1 MVTQK
6 ITQKLALVALCV
18 PALLGSISAYSANPK
33 QPNVL
38 VIVADDL
45 GFSDIQPFGGEI
57 STPHL
62 KKLAKEGAVLSNFH
76 AGPTCS
82 VTRSMLLTG
91 NDSHQAGLGS
101 MAEFLQPEQKDQPGY
116 EGRLNHRV
124 ITLAEI
130 LKPEGYASFVTGK
143 WHLGA
148 TDDSHA
154 KARGFD
160 RSFTLMPGG
169 AAHMDASQ
177 MFPGNYKARYFEDG
191 KETTLPADF
200 YSSDFFTSKM
210 ISYLEHDR
218 QKNQPFFAY
227 LAFTAPHWPLQAPDQ
242 YLKKYEGQYKE
253 GYEKIREARLK
264 RMIQLGIV
272 PKGTKINNPLMD
284 VFPAW
289 DKLSAA
295 QKQDQSKTMQIY
307 AAMIDNMDHNIGR
320 VIAHLKHTGELDNT
334 LILFMSDNGSESS
347 TPESLGT
354 TEDKNGIR
362 EWVDA
367 TFNNQLDNMGKKGS
381 YVTLGPQWAQ
391 VSSTPLPYFKS
402 MLSNGG
408 IHVPAI
414 IRYPSQIKAGQ
425 VQSEM
430 IHVMD
435 FVPTVLE
442 LTHAKRP
449 THFNG
454 QPLLHMEGRSFLPV
468 FQAKHLPE
476 RALGWEFNTR
486 RALYK
491 GDWAAQRQ
499 APPYGTGQW
508 ELYNRKVDPSYL
520 HNVAAQHPDKTQEL
534 SQEWQQYAQRVGVV
548 EAPVRYKYG
557 QMNCFYDQC
566 IQPEFLKTLSEQK

>member
-6 ITQKLALVALCV
+6 LTLLALFLPTLLCNISTQAA
-18 PALLGSISAYSANPK
+18 PAK

-57 STPHL
+57 STPNL

-101 MAEFLQPEQKDQPGY
+101 MAEFLQLEQKGKPGY
-116 EGRLNHRV
+116 EGRLNNRV

-130 LKPEGYASFVTGK
+130 LKPQGYASFVTGK

-148 TDDSHA
+148 TEESNA

-177 MFPGNYKARYFEDG
+177 MFPGNYKARYLEDG
-191 KETTLPADF
+191 KDVTLPKDF

-210 ISYLEHDR
+210 LAYLENDR
-218 QKNQPFFAY
+218 KKDQPFFGY

-242 YLKKYEGQYKE
+242 YLKKYDGYYKE
-253 GYEKIREARLK
+253 GYEKVRQARLE
-264 RMIQLGIV
+264 RMIKLGIM
-272 PKGTKINNPLMD
+272 PKGTKVNNPLMD

-289 DKLSAA
+289 DKLTEA
-295 QKQDQSKTMQIY
+295 QKKDQTKTMQIY

-320 VIAHLKHTGELDNT
+320 VVNYLKQTGELDNT
-334 LILFMSDNGSESS
+334 LILFMSDNGAESA

-367 TFNNQLDNMGKKGS
+367 TFDNSPQNMGKKGS

-391 VSSTPLPYFKS
+391 VASTPLPYFKS
-402 MLSNGG
+402 ILSNGG

-414 IRYPSQIKAGQ
+414 IRYPTQIKAGQ
-425 VQSEM
+425 INSET
-430 IHVMD
+430 IHVID
-435 FVPTVLE
+435 FVPTILE
-442 LTHAKRP
+442 LTGATRP
-449 THFNG
+449 DTRNG
-454 QPLLHMEGRSFLPV
+454 QPLLKMEGRSFLPL
-468 FQAKHLPE
+468 FKGKALPE
-476 RALGWEFNTR
+476 RTLGWEFNTR

-491 GDWAAQRQ
+491 GDWAVQFQ
-499 APPYGTGQW
+499 APPYGTGEW
-508 ELYNRKVDPSYL
+508 ELYNRKLDPSYRINL
-520 HNVAAQHPDKTQEL
+520 ASKNPSKTQEL
-534 SQEWQQYAQRVGVV
+534 AQDWAEYAQRVGVV

-566 IQPEFLKTLSEQK
+566 IQPDFLKNLGK

>member
-6 ITQKLALVALCV
+6 LTLLALFLPTLLCNISTQAA
-18 PALLGSISAYSANPK
+18 PAK

-57 STPHL
+57 STPNL

-101 MAEFLQPEQKDQPGY
+101 MAEFLQPEQKGKPGY
-116 EGRLNHRV
+116 EGRLNNRV

-130 LKPEGYASFVTGK
+130 LKPQGYASFVTGK

-148 TDDSHA
+148 TEESNA

-177 MFPGNYKARYFEDG
+177 MFPGNYKARYLEDG
-191 KETTLPADF
+191 KDVTLPKDF

-210 ISYLEHDR
+210 LAYLENDR
-218 QKNQPFFAY
+218 KKDQPFFGY

-242 YLKKYEGQYKE
+242 YLKKYDGYYKE
-253 GYEKIREARLK
+253 GYEKVRQARLE
-264 RMIQLGIV
+264 RMIKLGIM
-272 PKGTKINNPLMD
+272 PKGTKVNNPLMD

-289 DKLSAA
+289 DKLTEA
-295 QKQDQSKTMQIY
+295 QKKDQTKTMQIY

-320 VIAHLKHTGELDNT
+320 VVNYLKQTGELDNT
-334 LILFMSDNGSESS
+334 LILFMSDNGAESA

-367 TFNNQLDNMGKKGS
+367 TFDNSPQNMGKKGS

-391 VSSTPLPYFKS
+391 VASTPLPYFKS
-402 MLSNGG
+402 ILSNGG

-414 IRYPSQIKAGQ
+414 IRYPTQIKAGQ
-425 VQSEM
+425 INSET
-430 IHVMD
+430 IHVID
-435 FVPTVLE
+435 FVPTILE
-442 LTHAKRP
+442 LTGATRP
-449 THFNG
+449 DTRNG
-454 QPLLHMEGRSFLPV
+454 QPLLKMEGRSFLPL
-468 FQAKHLPE
+468 FKGKALPE
-476 RALGWEFNTR
+476 RTLGWEFNTR

-491 GDWAAQRQ
+491 GDWAVQFQ
-499 APPYGTGQW
+499 APPYGTGEW
-508 ELYNRKVDPSYL
+508 ELYNRKLDPSYRINL
-520 HNVAAQHPDKTQEL
+520 ASKNPSKTQEL
-534 SQEWQQYAQRVGVV
+534 AQDWAEYAQRVGVV

-566 IQPEFLKTLSEQK
+566 IQPDFLKNLGK

>member
-1 MVTQK
+1 MVTK
-6 ITQKLALVALCV
+6 KLALAAVFIPTLLSSLSVYAT
-18 PALLGSISAYSANPK
+18 PAK

-57 STPHL
+57 STPNL
-62 KKLAKEGAVLSNFH
+62 KKLASEGAVLSNFH

-101 MAEFLQPEQKDQPGY
+101 MAEFLQPEQKDKSGY
-116 EGRLNHRV
+116 EGHLNHRV
-124 ITLAEI
+124 MTLAEI

-148 TDDSHA
+148 TEDSHA

-191 KETTLPADF
+191 KETTLPTKF
-200 YSSDFFTSKM
+200 YSSDFFTTKM
-210 ISYLEHDR
+210 ISYLTHDR
-218 QKNQPFFAY
+218 KKDQPFFGY
-227 LAFTAPHWPLQAPDQ
+227 LAFTAPHWPLQAPDE
-242 YLKKYEGQYKE
+242 YLKKYEGHYQE
-253 GYEKIREARLK
+253 GYEKIRETRLK
-264 RMIQLGIV
+264 RMIELGIV

-284 VFPAW
+284 VFPTW
-289 DKLSAA
+289 DKLTPA
-295 QKQDQSKTMQIY
+295 QQQDQSKTMQIY

-320 VIAHLKHTGELDNT
+320 MIDYLKSTGELDNT
-334 LILFMSDNGSESS
+334 LILFMSDNGAESS

-362 EWVDA
+362 EWVDT
-367 TFNNQLDNMGKKGS
+367 TFNNTFENMGKKGS

-391 VSSTPLPYFKS
+391 VASTPLPYFKS

-414 IRYPSQIKAGQ
+414 MRYPSQIKAGQ
-425 VQSEM
+425 IQAET

-442 LTHAKRP
+442 LTQAKRP

-454 QPLLHMEGRSFLPV
+454 QALLNMEGRSFLPV
-468 FQAKHLPE
+468 FKGKTLPE

-491 GDWAAQRQ
+491 GDWAVQRQ
-499 APPYGTGQW
+499 AAPYGTGEW
-508 ELYNRKVDPSYL
+508 ELYNRKLDPSYL
-520 HNVAAQHPDKTQEL
+520 HNLAAQHPDKIQEL
-534 SQEWQQYAQRVGVV
+534 SQEWQKYAQRVGVV

-566 IQPEFLKTLSEQK
+566 IQPEFLKTLSE

>member
-1 MVTQK
+1 MVTK
-6 ITQKLALVALCV
+6 KLALAAVFV
-18 PALLGSISAYSANPK
+18 PTLLSSLSVYATPAK

-57 STPHL
+57 STPNL
-62 KKLAKEGAVLSNFH
+62 KKLASEGAVLSNFH

-101 MAEFLQPEQKDQPGY
+101 MAEFLQPEQKDKSGY

-124 ITLAEI
+124 MTLAEI

-148 TDDSHA
+148 TEDSHA

-191 KETTLPADF
+191 KETTLPTKF
-200 YSSDFFTSKM
+200 YSSDFFTTKM
-210 ISYLEHDR
+210 ISYLTHDR
-218 QKNQPFFAY
+218 KKDQPFFGY
-227 LAFTAPHWPLQAPDQ
+227 LAFTAPHWPLQAPDE
-242 YLKKYEGQYKE
+242 YLKKYEGHYQE
-253 GYEKIREARLK
+253 GYEKIRETRLK
-264 RMIQLGIV
+264 RMIELGIV

-284 VFPAW
+284 VFPTW
-289 DKLSAA
+289 DKLTPA

-320 VIAHLKHTGELDNT
+320 MIDYLKSTGELDNT
-334 LILFMSDNGSESS
+334 LILFMSDNGAESS

-362 EWVDA
+362 EWVDT
-367 TFNNQLDNMGKKGS
+367 TFNNTFENMGKKGS

-391 VSSTPLPYFKS
+391 VASTPLPYFKS

-414 IRYPSQIKAGQ
+414 MRYPSQIKAGQ
-425 VQSEM
+425 IQTET

-442 LTHAKRP
+442 LTQAKRP
-449 THFNG
+449 TRFNG
-454 QPLLHMEGRSFLPV
+454 QALLNMEGRSFLPV
-468 FQAKHLPE
+468 FKGKALPE

-491 GDWAAQRQ
+491 GDWAVQRQ
-499 APPYGTGQW
+499 AAPYGTGEW
-508 ELYNRKVDPSYL
+508 ELYNRKLDPSYL
-520 HNVAAQHPDKTQEL
+520 HNLAAQHPDKIQEL
-534 SQEWQQYAQRVGVV
+534 SQEWQKYAQRVGVV

-566 IQPEFLKTLSEQK
+566 IQPEF

>member
-1 MVTQK
+1 MVTK
-6 ITQKLALVALCV
+6 KLALAAVFI
-18 PALLGSISAYSANPK
+18 PTLLSSLSVYAMPTK

-57 STPHL
+57 STPNL
-62 KKLAKEGAVLSNFH
+62 KKLASEGAVLSNFH

-101 MAEFLQPEQKDQPGY
+101 MAEFLQPEQKDKSGY

-124 ITLAEI
+124 MTLAEI

-148 TDDSHA
+148 TEDSHA

-191 KETTLPADF
+191 KETTLPTKF
-200 YSSDFFTSKM
+200 YSSDFFTTKM
-210 ISYLEHDR
+210 ISYLTHDR
-218 QKNQPFFAY
+218 KKDQPFFGY
-227 LAFTAPHWPLQAPDQ
+227 LAFTAPHWPLQAPDE
-242 YLKKYEGQYKE
+242 YLKKYEGHYQE
-253 GYEKIREARLK
+253 GYEKIRETRLK
-264 RMIQLGIV
+264 RMIELGIV

-284 VFPAW
+284 VFPTW
-289 DKLSAA
+289 DKLTPA

-320 VIAHLKHTGELDNT
+320 MIDYLKSTGELDNT
-334 LILFMSDNGSESS
+334 LILFMSDNGAESS

-362 EWVDA
+362 EWVDT
-367 TFNNQLDNMGKKGS
+367 TFNNTFENMGKKGS

-391 VSSTPLPYFKS
+391 VASTPLPYFKS

-414 IRYPSQIKAGQ
+414 MRYPSQIKAGQ
-425 VQSEM
+425 IQTET

-442 LTHAKRP
+442 LTQAKRP
-449 THFNG
+449 TRFNG
-454 QPLLHMEGRSFLPV
+454 QALLNMEGRSFLPV
-468 FQAKHLPE
+468 FKGKALPE

-491 GDWAAQRQ
+491 GDWAVQRQ
-499 APPYGTGQW
+499 AAPYGTGEW
-508 ELYNRKVDPSYL
+508 ELYNRKLDPSYL
-520 HNVAAQHPDKTQEL
+520 HNLAAQHPDKIQEL
-534 SQEWQQYAQRVGVV
+534 SQEWQKYAQRVGVV

-566 IQPEFLKTLSEQK
+566 IQPEFLKTLSE

>member
-1 MVTQK
+1 MVTK
-6 ITQKLALVALCV
+6 KLALAAVFV
-18 PALLGSISAYSANPK
+18 PTLLSSLSVYATPAK

-57 STPHL
+57 STPNL
-62 KKLAKEGAVLSNFH
+62 KKLASEGAVLSNFH

-101 MAEFLQPEQKDQPGY
+101 MAEFLQPEQKDKSGY

-124 ITLAEI
+124 MTLAEI

-148 TDDSHA
+148 TEDSHA

-191 KETTLPADF
+191 KETTLPTKF
-200 YSSDFFTSKM
+200 YSSDFFTTKM
-210 ISYLEHDR
+210 ISYLTHDR
-218 QKNQPFFAY
+218 KKDQPFFGY
-227 LAFTAPHWPLQAPDQ
+227 LAFTAPHWPLQAPDE
-242 YLKKYEGQYKE
+242 YLKKYEGHYQE
-253 GYEKIREARLK
+253 GYEKIRETRLK
-264 RMIQLGIV
+264 RMIELGIV

-284 VFPAW
+284 VFPTW
-289 DKLSAA
+289 DKLTLA

-320 VIAHLKHTGELDNT
+320 MIDYLKSTGELDNT
-334 LILFMSDNGSESS
+334 LILFMSDNGAESS

-362 EWVDA
+362 EWVDT
-367 TFNNQLDNMGKKGS
+367 TFNNTFENMGKKGS

-391 VSSTPLPYFKS
+391 VASTPLPYFKS

-414 IRYPSQIKAGQ
+414 MRYPSQIKAGQ
-425 VQSEM
+425 IQTET

-442 LTHAKRP
+442 LTQAKRP

-454 QPLLHMEGRSFLPV
+454 QALLNMEGRSFLPV
-468 FQAKHLPE
+468 FKGKALPE

-491 GDWAAQRQ
+491 GDWAVQRQ
-499 APPYGTGQW
+499 AAPYGTGEW
-508 ELYNRKVDPSYL
+508 ELYNRKLDPSYL
-520 HNVAAQHPDKTQEL
+520 HNLAAQHPDKIQEL
-534 SQEWQQYAQRVGVV
+534 SQEWQKYAQRVGVV

-566 IQPEFLKTLSEQK
+566 IQPEFLKTLSE

>member
-1 MVTQK
+1 MVTK
-6 ITQKLALVALCV
+6 KLALAAVFI
-18 PALLGSISAYSANPK
+18 PTLLSSLSVYATPTK

-57 STPHL
+57 STPNL
-62 KKLAKEGAVLSNFH
+62 KKLASEGAVLSNFH

-101 MAEFLQPEQKDQPGY
+101 MAEFLQPEQKDKSGY

-148 TDDSHA
+148 TEDSHA

-191 KETTLPADF
+191 KETTLPTKF
-200 YSSDFFTSKM
+200 YSSDFFTTKM
-210 ISYLEHDR
+210 ISYLTHDR
-218 QKNQPFFAY
+218 KKDQPFFGY
-227 LAFTAPHWPLQAPDQ
+227 LAFTAPHWPLQAPDE
-242 YLKKYEGQYKE
+242 YLKKYEGHYQE
-253 GYEKIREARLK
+253 GYEKIRETRLK
-264 RMIQLGIV
+264 RMIELGIV

-284 VFPAW
+284 VFPTW
-289 DKLSAA
+289 DKLTPA

-320 VIAHLKHTGELDNT
+320 MIDYLKSTGELDNT
-334 LILFMSDNGSESS
+334 LILFMSDNGAESS

-362 EWVDA
+362 EWVDT
-367 TFNNQLDNMGKKGS
+367 TFNNTFENMGKKGS

-391 VSSTPLPYFKS
+391 VASTPLPYFKS

-414 IRYPSQIKAGQ
+414 MRYPSQIKAGQ
-425 VQSEM
+425 IQTET

-442 LTHAKRP
+442 LTQAKRP
-449 THFNG
+449 TRFNG
-454 QPLLHMEGRSFLPV
+454 QALLNMEGRSFLPV
-468 FQAKHLPE
+468 FKGKALPE

-491 GDWAAQRQ
+491 GDWAVQRQ
-499 APPYGTGQW
+499 AAPYGTGEW
-508 ELYNRKVDPSYL
+508 ELYNRKLDPSYL
-520 HNVAAQHPDKTQEL
+520 HNLAAQHPDKIQEL
-534 SQEWQQYAQRVGVV
+534 SQEWQKYAQRVGVV

-566 IQPEFLKTLSEQK
+566 IQPEFLKTLSE

>member
-6 ITQKLALVALCV
+6 LTLLALFLPTLLCNISIQAA
-18 PALLGSISAYSANPK
+18 PAK

-57 STPHL
+57 STPNL

-101 MAEFLQPEQKDQPGY
+101 MAEFLQPEQKGKPGY
-116 EGRLNHRV
+116 EGRLNNRV

-130 LKPEGYASFVTGK
+130 LKPQGYASFVTGK

-148 TDDSHA
+148 TEESNA

-177 MFPGNYKARYFEDG
+177 MFPGNYKARYLEDG
-191 KETTLPADF
+191 KDVTLPKDF

-210 ISYLEHDR
+210 LAYLENDR
-218 QKNQPFFAY
+218 KKDQPFFGY

-242 YLKKYEGQYKE
+242 YLKKYDGYYKE
-253 GYEKIREARLK
+253 GYEKVRQARLE
-264 RMIQLGIV
+264 RMIKLGIM
-272 PKGTKINNPLMD
+272 PKGTKVNNPLMD

-289 DKLSAA
+289 DKLTEA
-295 QKQDQSKTMQIY
+295 QKKDQTKTMQIY

-320 VIAHLKHTGELDNT
+320 VVNYLKQTGELDNT
-334 LILFMSDNGSESS
+334 LILFMSDNGAESA

-367 TFNNQLDNMGKKGS
+367 TFDNSPQNMGKKGS

-391 VSSTPLPYFKS
+391 VASTPLPYFKS
-402 MLSNGG
+402 ILSNGG

-414 IRYPSQIKAGQ
+414 IRYPTQIKAGQ
-425 VQSEM
+425 INSET
-430 IHVMD
+430 IHVID
-435 FVPTVLE
+435 FVPTILE
-442 LTHAKRP
+442 LTGATRP
-449 THFNG
+449 DTRNG
-454 QPLLHMEGRSFLPV
+454 QPLLKMEGRSFLPL
-468 FQAKHLPE
+468 FKGKALPE
-476 RALGWEFNTR
+476 RTLGWEFNTR

-491 GDWAAQRQ
+491 GDWAVQFQ
-499 APPYGTGQW
+499 APPYGTGEW
-508 ELYNRKVDPSYL
+508 ELYNRKLDPSYRINL
-520 HNVAAQHPDKTQEL
+520 ASKNPSKTQEL
-534 SQEWQQYAQRVGVV
+534 AQDWAEYAQRVGVV

-566 IQPEFLKTLSEQK
+566 IQPDFLKNLGK

>member
-1 MVTQK
+1 MV
-6 ITQKLALVALCV
+6 TQKLALVALFLPTLLCNLSTHA
-18 PALLGSISAYSANPK
+18 ALAK

-57 STPHL
+57 STPNL

-101 MAEFLQPEQKDQPGY
+101 MAEFLQPEQKGKPGY
-116 EGRLNHRV
+116 EGRLNNRV

-130 LKPEGYASFVTGK
+130 LKPQGYASFVTGK

-191 KETTLPADF
+191 KETSLPKDF
-200 YSSDFFTSKM
+200 YSSDFFTTKM
-210 ISYLEHDR
+210 ISYLANDR
-218 QKNQPFFAY
+218 KKDQPFFGY

-242 YLKKYEGQYKE
+242 YLKKYEGRYKE
-253 GYEKIREARLK
+253 GYEKIRQARLE
-264 RMIQLGIV
+264 RMIQLGIM

-289 DKLSAA
+289 DKLTEA
-295 QKQDQSKTMQIY
+295 QKQDQTKTMQIY

-320 VIAHLKHTGELDNT
+320 VVNYLKRTGELDNT
-334 LILFMSDNGSESS
+334 LILFMSDNGSESA

-367 TFNNQLDNMGKKGS
+367 TFDNSPTNMGKKGS

-402 MLSNGG
+402 ILSNGG

-414 IRYPSQIKAGQ
+414 IHYPTEIKAGQ
-425 VQSEM
+425 INSET

-442 LTHAKRP
+442 LTGATRP
-449 THFNG
+449 DTRNG
-454 QPLLHMEGRSFLPV
+454 QPLLKMEGRSFLPL
-468 FQAKHLPE
+468 FKGEALPE
-476 RALGWEFNTR
+476 RTLGWEFNTR

-491 GDWAAQRQ
+491 GDWAVQFQ
-499 APPYGTGQW
+499 VPPYGTGEW
-508 ELYNRKVDPSYL
+508 ELYNRKLDPSYRINL
-520 HNVAAQHPDKTQEL
+520 ASKNPSKTQEL
-534 SQEWQQYAQRVGVV
+534 AQDWAEYAQRVGVV

-566 IQPEFLKTLSEQK
+566 IQPDFLKNLGKQ

>member
-1 MVTQK
+1 MVTK
-6 ITQKLALVALCV
+6 RLALIALFLPTFLSTNFV
-18 PALLGSISAYSANPK
+18 HAATTK
-33 QPNVL
+33 KPNIL

-57 STPHL
+57 STPNL
-62 KKLAKEGAVLSNFH
+62 QKLAKEGAVLTNFH

-101 MAEFLQPEQKDQPGY
+101 MAEFLQPEQKGKPGY
-116 EGRLNHRV
+116 EGHLNNKV

-130 LKPEGYASFVTGK
+130 LKPQGYLSVVTGK

-148 TDDSHA
+148 TADSHA

-191 KETTLPADF
+191 QETTLPKDF
-200 YSSDFFTSKM
+200 YSSDFFTDKM
-210 ISYLEHDR
+210 ISYLDHDR
-218 QKNQPFFAY
+218 KKDQPFFAY

-242 YLKKYEGQYKE
+242 YLKKYEGKYQQ
-253 GYEKIREARLK
+253 GYEEIRQARLA
-264 RMIQLGIV
+264 RMTQLGII
-272 PKGTKINNPLMD
+272 PKGTQVNNPLLD

-289 DKLSAA
+289 DKLTPA
-295 QKQDQSKTMQIY
+295 QQQDQAKTMQIY
-307 AAMIDNMDHNIGR
+307 AAMVDNMDHNIGR
-320 VIAHLKHTGELDNT
+320 VIDYLKRNGELDNT
-334 LILFMSDNGSESS
+334 LILFMSDNGSESA

-367 TFNNQLDNMGKKGS
+367 TFNNSPENMGKKGS

-402 MLSNGG
+402 ILSNGG

-414 IRYPSQIKAGQ
+414 IRYPNQVKSGQI
-425 VQSEM
+425 QSET

-435 FVPTVLE
+435 FVPTILE
-442 LTHAKRP
+442 LTGATRP
-449 THFNG
+449 DQFNG
-454 QPLLHMEGRSFLPV
+454 QALLKMEGRSFLPV
-468 FQAKHLPE
+468 FKGKTMPE

-491 GDWAAQRQ
+491 GDWAVQLQ
-499 APPYGTGQW
+499 APPYGTGEW
-508 ELYNRKVDPSYL
+508 ELYNRKLDPSYRTNL
-520 HNVAAQHPDKTQEL
+520 ATQYPAKTQEL
-534 SQEWQQYAQRVGVV
+534 AQDWAEYAQRVGVV
-548 EAPVRYKYG
+548 DAPVRYKYG

-566 IQPEFLKTLSEQK
+566 IQPEFLKNLGK

>member
-1 MVTQK
+1 MVTK
-6 ITQKLALVALCV
+6 KLALAAVFIPTLLSSLSVYAT
-18 PALLGSISAYSANPK
+18 PAK

-57 STPHL
+57 STPNL
-62 KKLAKEGAVLSNFH
+62 KKLASEGAVLSNFH

-101 MAEFLQPEQKDQPGY
+101 MAEFLQPEQKDKSGY

-148 TDDSHA
+148 TEDSHA

-191 KETTLPADF
+191 KETTLPTKF
-200 YSSDFFTSKM
+200 YSSDFFTTKM
-210 ISYLEHDR
+210 ISYLTHDR
-218 QKNQPFFAY
+218 KKDQPFFGY
-227 LAFTAPHWPLQAPDQ
+227 LAFTAPHWPLQAPDE
-242 YLKKYEGQYKE
+242 YLKKYEGHYQE
-253 GYEKIREARLK
+253 GYEKIRETRLK
-264 RMIQLGIV
+264 RMIELGIV

-284 VFPAW
+284 VFPTW
-289 DKLSAA
+289 DKLTPA

-320 VIAHLKHTGELDNT
+320 MIDYLKSTGELDNT
-334 LILFMSDNGSESS
+334 LILFMSDNGAESS

-362 EWVDA
+362 EWVDT
-367 TFNNQLDNMGKKGS
+367 TFNNTFENMGKKGS

-391 VSSTPLPYFKS
+391 VASTPLPYFKS

-414 IRYPSQIKAGQ
+414 MRYPSQIKAGQ
-425 VQSEM
+425 IQTET

-442 LTHAKRP
+442 LTQAKRP
-449 THFNG
+449 TRFNG
-454 QPLLHMEGRSFLPV
+454 QALLNMEGRSFLPV
-468 FQAKHLPE
+468 FKGKALPE

-491 GDWAAQRQ
+491 GDWAVQRQ
-499 APPYGTGQW
+499 AAPYGTGEW
-508 ELYNRKVDPSYL
+508 ELYNRKLDPSYL
-520 HNVAAQHPDKTQEL
+520 HNLAAQHPDKIQEL
-534 SQEWQQYAQRVGVV
+534 SQEWQKYAQRVGVV

-566 IQPEFLKTLSEQK
+566 IQPEFLKTLSE

>member
-1 MVTQK
+1 MVTK
-6 ITQKLALVALCV
+6 KLALAAVFV
-18 PALLGSISAYSANPK
+18 PTLLSSLSVYATPAK

-57 STPHL
+57 STPNL
-62 KKLAKEGAVLSNFH
+62 KKLASEGAVLSNFH

-101 MAEFLQPEQKDQPGY
+101 MAEFLQPEQKDKSGY

-124 ITLAEI
+124 MTLAEI

-148 TDDSHA
+148 TEDSHA

-191 KETTLPADF
+191 KETTLPTKF
-200 YSSDFFTSKM
+200 YSSDFFTTKM
-210 ISYLEHDR
+210 ISYLTHDR
-218 QKNQPFFAY
+218 KKDQPFFGY
-227 LAFTAPHWPLQAPDQ
+227 LAFTAPHWPLQAPDE
-242 YLKKYEGQYKE
+242 YLKKYEGHYQE
-253 GYEKIREARLK
+253 GYEKIRETRLK
-264 RMIQLGIV
+264 RMIELGIV

-284 VFPAW
+284 VFPTW
-289 DKLSAA
+289 DKLTPA

-320 VIAHLKHTGELDNT
+320 MIDYLKSTGELDNT
-334 LILFMSDNGSESS
+334 LILFMSDNGAESS

-362 EWVDA
+362 EWVDT
-367 TFNNQLDNMGKKGS
+367 TFNNTFENMGKKGS

-391 VSSTPLPYFKS
+391 VASTPLPYFKS

-414 IRYPSQIKAGQ
+414 MRYPSQIKAGQ
-425 VQSEM
+425 IQTET

-442 LTHAKRP
+442 LTQAKRP
-449 THFNG
+449 TRFNG
-454 QPLLHMEGRSFLPV
+454 QALLNMEGRSFLPV
-468 FQAKHLPE
+468 FKGKALPE

-491 GDWAAQRQ
+491 GDWAVQRQ
-499 APPYGTGQW
+499 AAPYGTGEW
-508 ELYNRKVDPSYL
+508 ELYNRKLDPSYL
-520 HNVAAQHPDKTQEL
+520 HNLAAQHPDKIQEL
-534 SQEWQQYAQRVGVV
+534 SQEWQKYAQRVGVV

-566 IQPEFLKTLSEQK
+566 IQPEFLKTLSE

>member
-1 MVTQK
+1 MVTK
-6 ITQKLALVALCV
+6 KLALAAVFI
-18 PALLGSISAYSANPK
+18 PTLLSSLSVYATPTK

-57 STPHL
+57 STPNL
-62 KKLAKEGAVLSNFH
+62 KKLASEGAVLSNFH

-101 MAEFLQPEQKDQPGY
+101 MAEFLQPEQKDKSGY

-148 TDDSHA
+148 TEDSHA

-191 KETTLPADF
+191 KETTLPSKF
-200 YSSDFFTSKM
+200 YSSDFFTTKM
-210 ISYLEHDR
+210 ISYLTHDR
-218 QKNQPFFAY
+218 KKDQPFFGY
-227 LAFTAPHWPLQAPDQ
+227 LAFTAPHWPLQAPDE
-242 YLKKYEGQYKE
+242 YLKKYEGHYQE
-253 GYEKIREARLK
+253 GYEKIRETRLK
-264 RMIQLGIV
+264 RMIELGIV

-284 VFPAW
+284 VFPTW
-289 DKLSAA
+289 DKLTPA

-320 VIAHLKHTGELDNT
+320 MIDYLKSTGELDNT
-334 LILFMSDNGSESS
+334 LILFMSDNGAESS

-362 EWVDA
+362 EWVDT
-367 TFNNQLDNMGKKGS
+367 TFNNTFENMGKKGS

-391 VSSTPLPYFKS
+391 VASTPLPYFKS

-414 IRYPSQIKAGQ
+414 MRYPSQIKAGQ
-425 VQSEM
+425 IQTET

-442 LTHAKRP
+442 LTQAKRP
-449 THFNG
+449 TRFNG
-454 QPLLHMEGRSFLPV
+454 QALLNMEGRSFLPV
-468 FQAKHLPE
+468 FKGKALPE

-491 GDWAAQRQ
+491 GDWAVQRQ
-499 APPYGTGQW
+499 AAPYGTGEW
-508 ELYNRKVDPSYL
+508 ELYNRKLDPSYL
-520 HNVAAQHPDKTQEL
+520 HNLAAQHPDKIQEL
-534 SQEWQQYAQRVGVV
+534 SQEWQKYAQRVGVV

-566 IQPEFLKTLSEQK
+566 IQPEFLKTLSE

>member
-1 MVTQK
+1 MVTK
-6 ITQKLALVALCV
+6 KLALAAVFI
-18 PALLGSISAYSANPK
+18 PTLLSSLSVYAMPTK

-57 STPHL
+57 STPNL
-62 KKLAKEGAVLSNFH
+62 KKLASEGAVLSNFH

-101 MAEFLQPEQKDQPGY
+101 MAEFLQPEQKDKSGY

-148 TDDSHA
+148 TEDSHA

-191 KETTLPADF
+191 KETTLPSKF
-200 YSSDFFTSKM
+200 YSSDFFTTKM
-210 ISYLEHDR
+210 ISYLTHDR
-218 QKNQPFFAY
+218 KKDQPFFGY
-227 LAFTAPHWPLQAPDQ
+227 LAFTAPHWPLQAPDE
-242 YLKKYEGQYKE
+242 YLKKYEGHYQE
-253 GYEKIREARLK
+253 GYEKIRETRLK
-264 RMIQLGIV
+264 RMIELGIV

-284 VFPAW
+284 VFPTW
-289 DKLSAA
+289 DKLTPA

-320 VIAHLKHTGELDNT
+320 MIDYLKSTGELDNT
-334 LILFMSDNGSESS
+334 LILFMSDNGAESS

-362 EWVDA
+362 EWVDT
-367 TFNNQLDNMGKKGS
+367 TFNNTFENMGKKGS

-391 VSSTPLPYFKS
+391 VASTPLPYFKS

-414 IRYPSQIKAGQ
+414 MRYPSQIKAGQ
-425 VQSEM
+425 IQTET

-442 LTHAKRP
+442 LTQAKRP
-449 THFNG
+449 TRFNG
-454 QPLLHMEGRSFLPV
+454 QALLNMEGRSFLPV
-468 FQAKHLPE
+468 FKGKALPE

-491 GDWAAQRQ
+491 GDWAVQRQ
-499 APPYGTGQW
+499 AAPYGTGEW
-508 ELYNRKVDPSYL
+508 ELYNRKLDPSYL
-520 HNVAAQHPDKTQEL
+520 HNLAAQHPDKIQEL
-534 SQEWQQYAQRVGVV
+534 SQEWQKYAQRVGVV

-566 IQPEFLKTLSEQK
+566 IQPEFLKTLSE

>member
-1 MVTQK
+1 MV
-6 ITQKLALVALCV
+6 TQKLALVALFL
-18 PALLGSISAYSANPK
+18 PALLCNLSTHAAPAK

-38 VIVADDL
+38 IIVADDL

-57 STPHL
+57 STPNL

-101 MAEFLQPEQKDQPGY
+101 MAEFLQPEQKGKPGY
-116 EGRLNHRV
+116 EGRLNNRV

-130 LKPEGYASFVTGK
+130 LKPQGYASFVTGK

-177 MFPGNYKARYFEDG
+177 MFPGNYKARYFENG
-191 KETTLPADF
+191 KETSLPKDF
-200 YSSDFFTSKM
+200 YSSDFFTTKM
-210 ISYLEHDR
+210 LSYLENDR
-218 QKNQPFFAY
+218 KKDQPFFGY

-242 YLKKYEGQYKE
+242 YLKKYEGHYKE
-253 GYEKIREARLK
+253 GYEKIRQARLK
-264 RMIQLGIV
+264 RMIQLGIM
-272 PKGTKINNPLMD
+272 PKGTKVNNPLMD

-289 DKLSAA
+289 DKLTEA
-295 QKQDQSKTMQIY
+295 QKQDQTKTMQIY

-320 VIAHLKHTGELDNT
+320 VIDYLKRTGELDNT
-334 LILFMSDNGSESS
+334 LILFMSDNGSESA

-367 TFNNQLDNMGKKGS
+367 TFDNSPENMGKKGS

-402 MLSNGG
+402 ILSNGG

-414 IRYPSQIKAGQ
+414 IRYPNKIKAGQ
-425 VQSEM
+425 INSET
-430 IHVMD
+430 IHVTD
-435 FVPTVLE
+435 FVPTILE
-442 LTHAKRP
+442 LTGATRP
-449 THFNG
+449 DTLHG
-454 QPLLHMEGRSFLPV
+454 QLVLKMEGRSFLPI
-468 FQAKHLPE
+468 FKGKNLPE

-491 GDWAAQRQ
+491 DDWAVQFQ
-499 APPYGTGQW
+499 VPPYGTGEW
-508 ELYNRKVDPSYL
+508 ELYNRKLDPSYRINL
-520 HNVAAQHPDKTQEL
+520 ASKNPNKTKELAQD
-534 SQEWQQYAQRVGVV
+534 WVDYAKRVGVV
-548 EAPVRYKYG
+548 DAPVRYKYG
-557 QMNCFYDQC
+557 QMNCFYEKC
-566 IQPEFLKTLSEQK
+566 IEPEFLKKLSEQK

>member
-1 MVTQK
+1 MVTK
-6 ITQKLALVALCV
+6 KLALAAVFI
-18 PALLGSISAYSANPK
+18 PTLLSSLSVYATPTK

-57 STPHL
+57 STPNL
-62 KKLAKEGAVLSNFH
+62 KKLASEGAVLSNFH

-101 MAEFLQPEQKDQPGY
+101 MAEFLQPEQKDKSGY

-148 TDDSHA
+148 TEDSHA

-191 KETTLPADF
+191 KETTLPSKF
-200 YSSDFFTSKM
+200 YSSDFFATKM
-210 ISYLEHDR
+210 ISYLTHDR
-218 QKNQPFFAY
+218 KKDQPFFGY
-227 LAFTAPHWPLQAPDQ
+227 LAFTAPHWPLQAPDE
-242 YLKKYEGQYKE
+242 YLKKYEGHYQE
-253 GYEKIREARLK
+253 GYEKIRETRLK
-264 RMIQLGIV
+264 RMIELGIV

-284 VFPAW
+284 VFPTW
-289 DKLSAA
+289 DKLTPA

-320 VIAHLKHTGELDNT
+320 MIDYLKSTGELDNT
-334 LILFMSDNGSESS
+334 LILFMSDNGAESS

-362 EWVDA
+362 EWVDT
-367 TFNNQLDNMGKKGS
+367 TFNNTFENMGKKGS

-391 VSSTPLPYFKS
+391 VASTPLPYFKS

-414 IRYPSQIKAGQ
+414 MRYPSQIKAGQ
-425 VQSEM
+425 IQTET

-442 LTHAKRP
+442 LTQAKRP
-449 THFNG
+449 TRFNG
-454 QPLLHMEGRSFLPV
+454 QALLNMEGRSFLPV
-468 FQAKHLPE
+468 FKGKALPE

-491 GDWAAQRQ
+491 GDWAVQRQ
-499 APPYGTGQW
+499 AAPYGTGEW
-508 ELYNRKVDPSYL
+508 ELYNRKLDPSYL
-520 HNVAAQHPDKTQEL
+520 HNLAAQHPDKIQEL
-534 SQEWQQYAQRVGVV
+534 SQEWQKYAQRVGVV

-566 IQPEFLKTLSEQK
+566 IQPEF

>member
-1 MVTQK
+1 MVTK
-6 ITQKLALVALCV
+6 KLALAAVFI
-18 PALLGSISAYSANPK
+18 PTLLSSLSVYATPTK

-57 STPHL
+57 STPNL
-62 KKLAKEGAVLSNFH
+62 KKLASEGAVLSNFH

-101 MAEFLQPEQKDQPGY
+101 MAEFLQPEQKDKSGY

-148 TDDSHA
+148 TEDSHA

-191 KETTLPADF
+191 KETTLPSKF
-200 YSSDFFTSKM
+200 YSSDFFTTKM
-210 ISYLEHDR
+210 ISYLTHDR
-218 QKNQPFFAY
+218 KKDQPFFGY
-227 LAFTAPHWPLQAPDQ
+227 LAFTAPHWPLQAPDD
-242 YLKKYEGQYKE
+242 YLKKYEGHYQE
-253 GYEKIREARLK
+253 GYEKIRETRLK
-264 RMIQLGIV
+264 RMIELGIV

-284 VFPAW
+284 VFPTW
-289 DKLSAA
+289 DKLTPA

-320 VIAHLKHTGELDNT
+320 MIDYLKSTGELDNT
-334 LILFMSDNGSESS
+334 LILFMSDNGAESS

-362 EWVDA
+362 EWVDT
-367 TFNNQLDNMGKKGS
+367 TFNNTFENMGKKGS

-391 VSSTPLPYFKS
+391 VASTPLPYFKS

-414 IRYPSQIKAGQ
+414 MRYPSQIKAGQ
-425 VQSEM
+425 IQTET

-442 LTHAKRP
+442 LTQAKRP
-449 THFNG
+449 TRFNG
-454 QPLLHMEGRSFLPV
+454 QALLNMEGRSFLPV
-468 FQAKHLPE
+468 FKGKALPE

-491 GDWAAQRQ
+491 GDWAVQRQ
-499 APPYGTGQW
+499 AAPYGTGEW
-508 ELYNRKVDPSYL
+508 ELYNRKLDPSYL
-520 HNVAAQHPDKTQEL
+520 HNLAAQHPDKIQEL
-534 SQEWQQYAQRVGVV
+534 SQEWQKYAQRVGVV

-566 IQPEFLKTLSEQK
+566 IQPDFLKNLGKQ